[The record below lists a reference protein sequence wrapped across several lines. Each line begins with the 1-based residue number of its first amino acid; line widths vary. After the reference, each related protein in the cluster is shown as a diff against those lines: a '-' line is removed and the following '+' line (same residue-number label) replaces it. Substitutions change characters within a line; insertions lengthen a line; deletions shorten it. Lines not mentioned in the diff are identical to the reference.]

1 MCTDQAAFTKTVQN
15 SYVRVDFYV
24 RGKSKKG
31 LLLWRKAWMHIL
43 ARSDGFKLK
52 CLEYGFLY
60 CKHAAFCF
68 TKQTII
74 DHLEWCGL
82 IVDYC
87 DVFISCLDSH
97 SDGTHSSYVMLN
109 FSKYFSGWSIFSAN
123 VHFLGWTIP
132 LRLLKHE
139 QAMWQYC
146 CACLKK
152 PLYVYS
158 IHSNYLL

>member
-1 MCTDQAAFTKTVQN
+1 
-15 SYVRVDFYV
+15 
-24 RGKSKKG
+24 
-31 LLLWRKAWMHIL
+31 MHIL

-87 DVFISCLDSH
+87 DVFINCLDSH
-97 SDGTHSSYVMLN
+97 SDGTHSSYVTLN
-109 FSKYFSGWSIFSAN
+109 FSKYFSMKKKLIYILDGVYFQQMFIF
-123 VHFLGWTIP
+123 
-132 LRLLKHE
+132 
-139 QAMWQYC
+139 
-146 CACLKK
+146 
-152 PLYVYS
+152 
-158 IHSNYLL
+158 